1 MRRPLKSIS
10 IIQTIRLLIFLGCM
24 ECMNY
29 LSWMMGM
36 GLERRLMGDAR
47 RYSVLPIRAIGI
59 VKKGRTF
66 RVLAALCAHAS
77 PAGICY
83 PNQERLMEMTGVH
96 QADISRAIYELWM
109 LGLVRYL
116 EPKGEKHK
124 NAYQRGNRYQVLYA
138 PNAPLPSPLER
149 EIPPGCRTK
158 RWDHHLKRGGTGE

>member
-1 MRRPLKSIS
+1 LRRPPKSIS
-10 IIQTIRLLIFLGCM
+10 TIHSIQLRYLLGCM
-24 ECMNY
+24 ECMDFLN
-29 LSWMMGM
+29 WMMNM
-36 GLERRLMGDAR
+36 GLEGRLMGDAR
-47 RYSVLPIRAIGI
+47 RYSVLPIRAIGM

>member
-1 MRRPLKSIS
+1 
-10 IIQTIRLLIFLGCM
+10 M
-24 ECMNY
+24 ECMDFLN
-29 LSWMMGM
+29 WMMNM
-36 GLERRLMGDAR
+36 GLEGRLMGDAR
-47 RYSVLPIRAIGI
+47 RYSVLPIRAIGM

-138 PNAPLPSPLER
+138 PNAPLPSPHER
-149 EIPPGCRTK
+149 EIPPGCRTR
-158 RWDHHLKRGGTGE
+158 RWDRHLKRGGTGE

>member
-1 MRRPLKSIS
+1 
-10 IIQTIRLLIFLGCM
+10 
-24 ECMNY
+24 
-29 LSWMMGM
+29 MGM

-124 NAYQRGNRYQVLYA
+124 NAYQRGNRYQVLYV
-138 PNAPLPSPLER
+138 PNAPLPSPHER
-149 EIPPGCRTK
+149 EISPGCRTK
-158 RWDHHLKRGGTGE
+158 RWDRHLKRGGTGE